1 MPMSRRWRSQLP
13 IVVFRIGSYVIT
25 NASGAATRLNFQR
38 DFNVAYVR
46 LKVHCV
52 AERTTC
58 LIIIF
63 RDTALGSLNSD
74 ALRI

>member
-1 MPMSRRWRSQLP
+1 MTLCLVLAKLVP
-13 IVVFRIGSYVIT
+13 IFCEVSSDFGFPV
-25 NASGAATRLNFQR
+25 QR
-38 DFNVAYVR
+38 DFNFAYVR

-58 LIIIF
+58 LIIIS
-63 RDTALGSLNSD
+63 RDTALGLLNSD